1 MNLINDL
8 FGWPGQ
14 REASIRPPCLKTQ
27 MAVIYA
33 WGRKANLAWF
43 GIARWGST

>member
-1 MNLINDL
+1 MKFPLNRGAFTD
-8 FGWPGQ
+8 WH
-14 REASIRPPCLKTQ
+14 PPPSGTQ
-27 MAVIYA
+27 DKVIYA